1 MAWSRFSALFGT
13 IAFVS
18 AFTGTAQAA
27 VYTEDFEGTFP
38 AWESNWFGTLSSG
51 RNFYCNGALGCN
63 DRGNSPDGLWIVGTA
78 GGGSNPVEVVFESTF
93 GASLVSL
100 SLDIAGFYATQLQ
113 AFDSHNVM
121 IFDQAV
127 TLTSGAFTDPGV
139 YSNYTITSATGIS
152 RFTFSG
158 AASGNTSIDNLV
170 AITGS
175 VPEPESLALLAAGL
189 VVAGSAVARRRM
201 A

>member
-1 MAWSRFSALFGT
+1 
-13 IAFVS
+13 
-18 AFTGTAQAA
+18 
-27 VYTEDFEGTFP
+27 
-38 AWESNWFGTLSSG
+38 
-51 RNFYCNGALGCN
+51 
-63 DRGNSPDGLWIVGTA
+63 
-78 GGGSNPVEVVFESTF
+78 
-93 GASLVSL
+93 
-100 SLDIAGFYATQLQ
+100 
-113 AFDSHNVM
+113 
-121 IFDQAV
+121 V